1 MPEPVVYVDRFQIRD
16 GKLERFREYAS
27 EMAKLVE
34 AEEPDAVSY
43 NYYVDEEGMRG
54 TAIFIFANAE
64 ALDAHI
70 ELMSSKWQEGV
81 ELLGA
86 TEIELLGQPSE
97 QAAAMARSFGG
108 HVKNKL
114 AGFSR

>member
-1 MPEPVVYVDRFQIRD
+1 
-16 GKLERFREYAS
+16 
-27 EMAKLVE
+27 
-34 AEEPDAVSY
+34 
-43 NYYVDEEGMRG
+43 VDEGATRG
-54 TAIFIFANAE
+54 TAIFIFASPG

-70 ELMSSKWQEGV
+70 ELLSAKWQEGV

-97 QAAAMARSFGG
+97 PAAAMARSFGG

-114 AGFSR
+114 AGFGR